1 MKGIKSMM
9 LALLLPAIAFAHS
22 GGRDIKG
29 TIVKVDRGSIV
40 VKRVDGKAETVALTP
55 DTTYRVGKASGRWED
70 MCAGLRVV
78 VHLGHDG
85 KAIEVHLPA
94 RK

>member
-1 MKGIKSMM
+1 MKRIKSMM
-9 LALLLPAIAFAHS
+9 LALLLPAIALAHS

-40 VKRVDGKAETVALTP
+40 VKRVDGQSETVVLTP
-55 DTTYRVGKASGRWED
+55 GTTYRIGQVPGRWED
-70 MCAGLRVV
+70 LRAGLRVV